1 MILME
6 AFYLCNNLVFHV
18 RNWPQARNKPTFDHL
33 QHLGACLFVKNAN
46 NVHSLSQFDMY
57 NAIWQG

>member
-18 RNWPQARNKPTFDHL
+18 GNWPQLETNQLLTIYNI
-33 QHLGACLFVKNAN
+33 LGTCLFVKNAKN
-46 NVHSLSQFDMY
+46 EQSFSQFDMY